1 MIKMTCTGLDAAIT
15 DICLKIEHT
24 SKKYDISFM
33 DALNKIM
40 ETHVSWIDE
49 KGEGK

>member
-1 MIKMTCTGLDAAIT
+1 MTCKGLDAAIT
-15 DICLKIEHT
+15 DVCLKIEHI
-24 SKKYDISFM
+24 SDKYNISFM

-49 KGEGK
+49 KGEEK